1 MDDFEHAPVSV
12 AGKTA
17 VVIGGTSGIGRAIAR
32 AFAADGADVIAA
44 SRTPERVAETAEELR
59 DLGSQTREV
68 TCDVTDRESLVA
80 LRDDAFDE
88 FEDVDVLVNSP
99 SAIARTGLRELT
111 EGEWSD
117 VLETQL
123 TGVFRATQ
131 SFAERMTDGS
141 VINIASLASRT
152 SMRDLVA
159 YSAAKGGVESFTRT
173 AARELAPDIRVNAIR
188 PGFVETEQTADAYD
202 EESYRYRRITERAAA
217 GRIGTPE
224 DVAGAAVYLA
234 SDAAPYTVGAM
245 LSVDGG
251 FETGAFE

>member
-44 SRTPERVAETAEELR
+44 SRTPERVAETAGELR
-59 DLGSQTREV
+59 DLGSETLEV

-80 LRDDAFDE
+80 LRDAAFDE
-88 FEDVDVLVNSP
+88 LGDVDVLVNSP
-99 SAIARTGLRELT
+99 SAIARKGLRELT
-111 EGEWSD
+111 EEEWSD

-131 SFAERMTDGS
+131 LFAERMTDGS
-141 VINIASLASRT
+141 VVNIASLASHT

-173 AARELAPDIRVNAIR
+173 AARELAPDVRVNAIR
-188 PGFVETEQTADAYD
+188 PGFIETEQTVDAYD
-202 EESYRYRRITERAAA
+202 EDSYRYRRVTERAAA
-217 GRIGTPE
+217 GRIGNPQ
-224 DVAGAAVYLA
+224 DVAGAAIYLA
-234 SDAAPYTVGAM
+234 SDAAPYTTGAM
-245 LSVDGG
+245 LSVDEG